1 MNYYEL
7 AEKFREQKQ
16 WKEAVTNYPQA
27 IKLNPNFSWSYYKL
41 GQVLTQLQNWEE
53 TITAYQ
59 QAIKL
64 NPDLLPLLL
73 RRKKCS

>member
-7 AEKFREQKQ
+7 GEKFREQQK
-16 WKEAVTNYPQA
+16 WEEAVTNYRQA

-41 GQVLTQLQNWEE
+41 GQALTQLQNWEE
-53 TITAYQ
+53 TITTYQ

-64 NPDLLPLLL
+64 NPDFP
-73 RRKKCS
+73 